1 MKADLMVRRRPKNLN
16 LMTIW
21 LPLPALV
28 SIMHRISGA
37 LLFLVLPLL
46 LRLWQQS
53 LGSPEG
59 YAATLQQL
67 HQPLARLLILILTWA
82 FLHHACA
89 GLRHLALD
97 AHWGLK
103 LPFARASSASVL
115 VISGLL
121 TLLAAVRLW

>member
-1 MKADLMVRRRPKNLN
+1 
-16 LMTIW
+16 
-21 LPLPALV
+21 
-28 SIMHRISGA
+28 MHRISGA

-53 LGSPEG
+53 LVSPEG
-59 YAATLQQL
+59 YAATLQLL
-67 HQPLARLLILILTWA
+67 HQPLTKLLILVLTWA

-97 AHWGLK
+97 AHLGLK
-103 LPFARASSASVL
+103 LQFARASSITVL